1 MASLLFWFH
10 PKGEQSVNF
19 FFGLEGKRKMARS
32 IAVRKRGPRHFFMG
46 KMRKFLPE
54 GDSYLAQNVV

>member
-19 FFGLEGKRKMARS
+19 FFDLEGKRKMARS

-46 KMRKFLPE
+46 KCANFSRRGIHTWPKM
-54 GDSYLAQNVV
+54 